1 MTTDQSAPAPAS
13 PQNKSAMI
21 DVKSLRKPISN
32 FFIKRSLQTSIIVQV
47 LFLMVLTSVLTC
59 VILGW
64 FYNTKSQVGSFYYMS
79 NDVMQDLELTN
90 ILGIILPALVA
101 AQAVSLLIAFG
112 IGLISSRKVA
122 VPIYKIEKWASQ
134 MRTGNLNALLVFREK
149 ERRATRELTGEI
161 NGVSEFYKGVLS
173 EVSAAAESMNAD
185 PADAANVRRQIE
197 ALRKTLSRVRI
208 Q

>member
-1 MTTDQSAPAPAS
+1 MTTDQSSPTPAS
-13 PQNKSAMI
+13 PKNKGAVI

-32 FFIKRSLQTSIIVQV
+32 FFIKRSLQTSIIVQI
-47 LFLMVLTSVLTC
+47 LFLMVLTSVLTS
-59 VILGW
+59 VILWW
-64 FYNTKSQVGSFYYMS
+64 FYTTKSQVGSFYYMS

-90 ILGIILPALVA
+90 ILGIVLPALVA

-112 IGLISSRKVA
+112 IGLLSSRKVA

-149 ERRATRELTGEI
+149 ERRATSELTGEI
-161 NGVSEFYKGVLS
+161 NGVSEFNKGVLS

-197 ALRKTLSRVRI
+197 AVRKTLSRVRI